1 MNIAVAERITA
12 KDQQTA
18 RSLLKGV
25 KVVDADTHIT
35 EWPDLWTSRAPAGF
49 KDRMPQRKTVDG
61 RMVLPCLPAAD
72 RWATGGCTAHR
83 R

>member
-35 EWPDLWTSRAPAGF
+35 EWPDL
-49 KDRMPQRKTVDG
+49 
-61 RMVLPCLPAAD
+61 
-72 RWATGGCTAHR
+72 
-83 R
+83 